1 MQNTLITLFAQWAVS
16 HENTG
21 NKEGESIAVIVS
33 VILVFKLS
41 TVWLGLKGH
50 GVNTDLLRNLMLIL
64 RSHIVHWE

>member
-21 NKEGESIAVIVS
+21 NKEGESIAVIV
-33 VILVFKLS
+33 
-41 TVWLGLKGH
+41 KGH